1 MRIPLKDIKLYLEEH
16 YKQEDFILSLIK
28 LENAGL
34 VSRTELEVLLHKT
47 LLNIQKNIT
56 SVFKKNNIN

>member
-28 LENAGL
+28 LEDAGL
-34 VSRTELEVLLHKT
+34 VSRTELEFLLHKT
-47 LLNIQKNIT
+47 LLNI
-56 SVFKKNNIN
+56 